1 MLEARKTVVETHNVK
16 SYNYYIS
23 FPKIKSDKKL
33 PLIVFLHGVGERGD
47 DVEKVKI
54 HGIPKLF
61 EVDNDYECITVSPQ
75 CPGDSIWPAELQT
88 LKQFIDEIV
97 KEYNID
103 TNRIYLTG
111 LSMGGYGTWHM
122 AMTYPNFFAA
132 IAPVCGGGLPWYA
145 NVLKM
150 PVWAFHGEVDSVVSV
165 EESKNM
171 VREVNNAG
179 GNAKLTIFENV
190 DHDSW
195 NYAYNDELIKWL
207 LEQSK

>member
-1 MLEARKTVVETHNVK
+1 MIEAKKTIVTTERKV

-23 FPKIKSDKKL
+23 KPKNIENKKL
-33 PLIVFLHGVGERGD
+33 PLIVFLHGLDERGD

-61 EVDNDYECITVSPQ
+61 EKDNDFECITVSPQ
-75 CPGDSIWPAELQT
+75 CPGDSIWTAEIRT
-88 LKQFIDEIV
+88 LKTFIDDIV

-103 TNRIYLTG
+103 ENRIYLTG
-111 LSMGGYGTWHM
+111 LSMGGYGTWYM
-122 AMTYPNFFAA
+122 AMTYPEMFAA

-145 NVLKM
+145 GVLKM
-150 PVWAFHGEVDSVVSV
+150 PVWAFHGAVDSVVSV

-171 VREVNNAG
+171 VREINKTG
-179 GNAKLTIFENV
+179 GNAKLTVFENV

-195 NYAYNDELIKWL
+195 NYAYTDELIEWILK
-207 LEQSK
+207 QHK